1 MEKLV
6 YKFLDSQ
13 IGREFKFRDTKN
25 NSGRCYILPSNQTAL
40 SGFLFRIYTYGGVV
54 SRVDVNPST
63 INTISTL
70 FSIGD
75 ATSKYY
81 VMEWFKSIYNIVL
94 YDDFLKFNYE

>member
-13 IGREFKFRDTKN
+13 IGREFKFRNTKN
-25 NSGRCYILPSNQTAL
+25 NSGRCYILPSNQTDL
-40 SGFLFRIYTYGGVV
+40 SGYLFRVYTYEGSV

-63 INTISTL
+63 INTISSL

-75 ATSKYY
+75 VTSKHY
-81 VMEWFKSIYNIVL
+81 VGKWFKSIYNIVQ